1 MLFLKAQPYLAD
13 QPTEVLSAL
22 ALYSE
27 ENFCAA
33 GSIVRPA
40 AGPIEK
46 VRFLAEGTVEIHP
59 LPGASGIPRS
69 VSAPGVIGLPHH
81 FSGVQETPEVRAVE
95 DTLCLEV
102 TASDLDQ
109 ILEDHSSLML
119 NFARRGGEEAG
130 LSLARL
136 GAGRPQEPC
145 FLDTQSANE
154 EGASTSASQ
163 GTGMQT
169 PIQLDIVDRLALAR
183 RAPFFSRTSL
193 TVIGRLIQPDGIEH
207 LDEGK
212 ALWSYGDPIEDMAF
226 IVDGALEFHT
236 PDGVRIAS
244 AGAVLGTWEV
254 LSEGDRT
261 ETWVAR
267 EPTRLI
273 SIPRER
279 FIDTLEDHF
288 DFAYEYLRYCGA
300 SSVASWKLESEAA
313 VLRRVSA

>member
-1 MLFLKAQPYLAD
+1 MLFLKAQPYLKD

-27 ENFCAA
+27 DEFCAA

-46 VRFLAEGTVEIHP
+46 VLFLAEGTVEIHP
-59 LPGASGIPRS
+59 LPGAAGLPRS
-69 VSAPGVIGLPHH
+69 VSSPGVIGLPHH
-81 FSGVQETPEVRAVE
+81 FSGVGETPEVRAVE

-119 NFARRGGEEAG
+119 NFAQRGAEEAG
-130 LSLARL
+130 LSLAAL
-136 GAGRPQEPC
+136 GGSRPEEPS
-145 FLDTQSANE
+145 FLDTQSSE
-154 EGASTSASQ
+154 ESTAKSDAQ
-163 GTGMQT
+163 GTGVQT

-183 RAPFFSRTSL
+183 RSPFFSRTSL

-207 LDEGK
+207 LDQGR

-226 IVDGALEFHT
+226 IVDGELEFHT
-236 PDGVRIAS
+236 PDGIRIAS
-244 AGAVLGTWEV
+244 AGAVLGAWEV

-267 EPTRLI
+267 KPTRLI

-300 SSVASWKLESEAA
+300 SSVASWKIESETF
-313 VLRRVSA
+313 VPRRVSA